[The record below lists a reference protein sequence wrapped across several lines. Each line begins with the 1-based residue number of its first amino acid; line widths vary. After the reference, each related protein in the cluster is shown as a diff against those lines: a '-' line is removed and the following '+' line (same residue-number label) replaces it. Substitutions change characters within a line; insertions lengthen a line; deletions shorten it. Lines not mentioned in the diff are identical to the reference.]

1 MGTSDI
7 KSTPPVT
14 TILLSMAGVDIWPN
28 IQKCIM
34 IVETSEVSLI
44 ILS

>member
-14 TILLSMAGVDIWPN
+14 TILLSMAGVDMA
-28 IQKCIM
+28 QY
-34 IVETSEVSLI
+34 TEVYNDC
-44 ILS
+44 